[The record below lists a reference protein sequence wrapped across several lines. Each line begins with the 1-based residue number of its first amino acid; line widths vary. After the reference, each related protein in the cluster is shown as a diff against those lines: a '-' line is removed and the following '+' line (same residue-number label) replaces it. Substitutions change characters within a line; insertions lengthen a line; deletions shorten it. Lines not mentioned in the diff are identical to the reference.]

1 MNIILNNLNESYA
14 CNINSNPHF
23 MQQLKSS
30 VDFKPPHQSVD
41 LKHTPLQS
49 VDFKPSSQYTPSLKI
64 QSKRKN
70 TNNLVTIILQ
80 LYNDKTFEDTDEL
93 FNKFVSD
100 FTLNIA
106 TELDEKNLYE
116 NFKFNSRGGMTKTYI
131 QSMLQLDH
139 TKFKSNKLS
148 ILFCLSDYIKSNI
161 RINNGSEYINT
172 SKYIESRETIN
183 IYYDLKNKSY
193 TILKEHSTDNNQDNK
208 YDYIDK
214 MNSKHKSD
222 INEKL
227 QQKFGVINDIK
238 NVKNIY
244 ISHPDLK
251 SITSYKLSEL
261 IEKATTLKIDIS
273 NVNKKKKD
281 IYDKLYSSL
290 NN

>member
-1 MNIILNNLNESYA
+1 MNIILNNLNESYVE
-14 CNINSNPHF
+14 NINSNPHF
-23 MQQLKSS
+23 IQQLISS
-30 VDFKPPHQSVD
+30 VNKIPHQSFD
-41 LKHTPLQS
+41 S
-49 VDFKPSSQYTPSLKI
+49 NPSSEYIPQKI
-64 QSKRKN
+64 KNKRKN
-70 TNNLVTIILQ
+70 TNNLLTIILQ

-100 FTLNIA
+100 FTINMA
-106 TELDEKNLYE
+106 TELDEKNLYQE
-116 NFKFNSRGGMTKTYI
+116 FKYNSRGGMTKTYI
-131 QSMLQLDH
+131 QSNLQLDH

-161 RINNGSEYINT
+161 KINNGSEYINI
-172 SKYIESRETIN
+172 SKYIESRDTIN
-183 IYYDLKNKSY
+183 IYYDLQNKSF
-193 TILKEHSTDNNQDNK
+193 TILKDDSIDNK

-214 MNSKHKSD
+214 MNSKQKSD

-227 QQKFGVINDIK
+227 LQNFGVFNDIK

-261 IEKATTLKIDIS
+261 IEKATTLKINIS